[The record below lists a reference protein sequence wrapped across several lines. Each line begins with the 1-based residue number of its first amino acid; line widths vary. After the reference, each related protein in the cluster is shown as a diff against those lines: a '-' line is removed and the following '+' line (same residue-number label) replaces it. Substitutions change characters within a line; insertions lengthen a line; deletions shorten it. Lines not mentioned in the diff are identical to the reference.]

1 MNAETLAA
9 MERLGK
15 MTWIIHHDGDGPL
28 GLQIRGSDDPV
39 LLGCLFHPE
48 ADELGLTPGM
58 EIQILPVGKGGCDE
72 R

>member
-1 MNAETLAA
+1 MNAETKAA

-15 MTWIIHHDGDGPL
+15 MTWIIHHEGDGPF

-39 LLGCLFHPE
+39 LLGCLIPMA

-58 EIQILPVGKGGCDE
+58 EIQILPVGHEEG